1 MKTIHIKAFIL
12 AISMTASAAMQAQEH
27 ETLRL
32 SNEQC
37 RELAKATSRLMKIAD
52 NNAAKAKIDKKT
64 AFSNF
69 LPDVSGSFGIMYN
82 FKDSELQPGVDLS
95 LKGAYLAGIS
105 VSQPLYTG
113 GKIRAGYKTAKL
125 SEEMSRINERKTA
138 ADLVAEADEAYWIYV
153 SVCQK
158 VKMLE
163 EYRKQLNEL
172 VRLATVGVD
181 IQMQTRNDLL
191 TVQAE
196 QSQVEY
202 NWQKAVNGRELA
214 RIALCQKIGVSR
226 NTTIEATDTVI
237 HVKTASTGL
246 PDNDLSQRPELL
258 LLEKQTQLKHQ
269 DVRMARAGY
278 LPTISLSGG
287 YSHYGGYKI
296 GPERQNDGGFNL
308 MAMASIPIYHFGE
321 NYKKVKRARLE
332 AENSQL
338 ELEHNREL
346 MELEVEQQQR
356 NVSDASRMVQTAET
370 ALEQAGEALRLTQV
384 SYKESLK
391 TLTDLLA
398 AQTRWQDAYG
408 NVIEAKANY
417 KIQETAYLKAIGRLQ

>member
-1 MKTIHIKAFIL
+1 MNTISIKYLMFAAGLVLSQAAL
-12 AISMTASAAMQAQEH
+12 AQAPER
-27 ETLRL
+27 LLL

-37 RELAKATSRLMKIAD
+37 RELATATSRQMKIAG
-52 NNAAKAKIDKKT
+52 NNTAKAAIDKKT

-69 LPDVSGSFGIMYN
+69 LPDISGSFGTMYK
-82 FKDSELQPGVDLS
+82 FEDYELQPGVEMS

-113 GKIRAGYKTAKL
+113 GKIRAGYQSAKL
-125 SEEMSRINERKTA
+125 GAEMSRINERKTA

-163 EYRKQLNEL
+163 EYRKQLDEL
-172 VRLATVGVD
+172 VRLADVNVQIAMGTK
-181 IQMQTRNDLL
+181 NDLL
-191 TVQAE
+191 TTQAE
-196 QSQVEY
+196 QSKIEY
-202 NWQKAVNGRELA
+202 NLQKAVNGRELA
-214 RIALCQKIGVSR
+214 RIALCQKIGVDYA
-226 NTTIEATDTVI
+226 TAIEPTDTAI
-237 HVKTASTGL
+237 HIDAISMNDMDT
-246 PDNDLSQRPELL
+246 DLSQRPELQ
-258 LLEKQTQLKHQ
+258 LLEKQTQLKRQ
-269 DVRMARAGY
+269 DVKMARAGY

-296 GPERQNDGGFNL
+296 GPERQNDGGFTL
-308 MAMASIPIYHFGE
+308 MAMASIPIYHVGE
-321 NYKKVKRARLE
+321 NYKKVKKARIE

-356 NVSDASRMVQTAET
+356 NVVDAYQMVRTAEK
-370 ALEQAGEALRLTQV
+370 ALLQADEALRLTRLN
-384 SYKESLK
+384 YKESMK

-398 AQTRWQDAYG
+398 AQTRWQDAYSS
-408 NVIEAKANY
+408 VIEAKTNY
-417 KIQETAYLKAIGRLQ
+417 KIQETAYLKAVGRLQ